1 MQGEVGRLPKTAV
14 SVYTYIRRGAVAQ
27 MGERLL
33 CTEEVRGSS
42 PLSSTWPRLDPCK
55 IGSQTLCCV
64 ILRNLPAFRL
74 LDRVD
79 SISWHTLQSWSTIDL
94 AAWRSLMSRLFDN
107 KPRNYTKPAR
117 RAETTYSF
125 LDLSSKPEVGRVRGM
140 LERWVE
146 RLPKKQQRDTVARV
160 RHNPPGSQQDEI
172 QFNAAFFEVFLHEFL
187 LGTGGEVVVE
197 PMIDGLTPDFGVTEE
212 LADGSQLTYLVE
224 AKDIDLERGTK
235 LERDWNELKVLDT
248 LNEISSPD
256 FRLHIRMEGKLES
269 LPRKAH
275 LKRTF
280 EKLLRGAKYEEVLLI
295 SQGQQGLN
303 LEHLPSSSFQHG
315 SWTVVGHL
323 LPVLPER
330 RGNTV
335 GFVGVV
341 SMGVDNVDDI
351 GKTKDRL
358 YDKAKHYKNAENLI
372 IALRCDIS
380 NDRIDKVLFGSQ
392 QFTFYVHNDTTDTTP
407 LPKPHYSQKLNGFLV
422 QLRWANQSAC
432 DRRRGS
438 LWSSPGYPRQVESSF
453 LSEPVLGQANASMD
467 RVDNTCGVLGQ
478 RSKHR

>member
-1 MQGEVGRLPKTAV
+1 
-14 SVYTYIRRGAVAQ
+14 
-27 MGERLL
+27 
-33 CTEEVRGSS
+33 
-42 PLSSTWPRLDPCK
+42 
-55 IGSQTLCCV
+55 
-64 ILRNLPAFRL
+64 
-74 LDRVD
+74 
-79 SISWHTLQSWSTIDL
+79 
-94 AAWRSLMSRLFDN
+94 MSRLFDD

-125 LDLSSKPEVGRVRGM
+125 LDRSSKPEFERVRGM

-146 RLPKKQQRDTVARV
+146 RLPKSKQRNIVARM
-160 RHNPPGSQQDEI
+160 RRNPPGSQQDEI
-172 QFNAAFFEVFLHEFL
+172 QFNGAFFELFLHEFL

-212 LADGSQLTYLVE
+212 LADGTQLTYLLE
-224 AKDIDLERGTK
+224 ETDIDLERGTK

-256 FRLHIRMEGKLES
+256 FRLHVRMEGKLEA
-269 LPRKAH
+269 LPRKAR

-280 EKLLRGAKYEEVLLI
+280 EKLLRGAKYEKVLPI
-295 SQGQQGLN
+295 AQEQQGLN

-323 LPVLPER
+323 WPVSPEH

-335 GFVGVV
+335 GFVGGV

-351 GKTKDRL
+351 GKTKERL
-358 YDKAKHYKNAENLI
+358 YDKAKRYKNAENLI

-380 NDRIDKVLFGSQ
+380 NDRIDEVLFGSQ

-407 LPKPHYSQKLNGFLV
+407 LLKPHYNQKLNGFWFNFAGPINRHVIGVVAFYGVHPGTLDRSRV
-422 QLRWANQSAC
+422 VFYPNPYLGKPMPAWTKLMKHAEYSNGEVSIVEGVGPHTFLRDYEVIGNPF
-432 DRRRGS
+432 G
-438 LWSSPGYPRQVESSF
+438 
-453 LSEPVLGQANASMD
+453 
-467 RVDNTCGVLGQ
+467 
-478 RSKHR
+478 